1 MASSNEANLVA
12 SVDRAVDILEAL
24 GQSERGLQLTEL
36 SRIVGLPHSTA
47 YRILNTLRNRNFVE
61 QNETTRAYLLS
72 TRILQ
77 LQANVVANLSLVE
90 KAIPVMNRLAKELSA
105 SSHLAILGD
114 TEVVYLESRRSNWIL
129 NRASPSN
136 RIVPA
141 YCTALGKVL
150 LASLPEDKLEIRM
163 ERMHLPPRTPR
174 TITDKQQLIAHL
186 QEVRVNGY
194 ALDLEEHL
202 PDISCIAAP
211 IYDRTGAVI
220 AALSVAALTQDL
232 AADWVASIAPM
243 VTAGAQE
250 VSRAMGWILE
260 VPNPQHA

>member
-1 MASSNEANLVA
+1 MASSSELNLVA
-12 SVDRAVDILEAL
+12 SVDRAIDILEAL
-24 GQSERGLQLTEL
+24 GQSERGMQLSEL
-36 SRIVGLPHSTA
+36 SRMVGLPHSTA

-61 QNETTRAYLLS
+61 QHETTRAYQLS

-77 LQANVVANLSLVE
+77 LQTNVVGNLSLVE

-105 SSHLAILGD
+105 SSHLAILGE
-114 TEVVYLESRRSNWIL
+114 TEVVYLESRRGNWIL

-136 RIVPA
+136 RIAPA

-150 LASLPEDKLEIRM
+150 LASLPEDKLETRM
-163 ERMHLPPRTPR
+163 ERMHFHPRTPR
-174 TITDKQQLIAHL
+174 TITDKHQLIAHL
-186 QEVRVNGY
+186 QEVRVSGY

-202 PDISCIAAP
+202 PDISCVAAP
-211 IYDRTGAVI
+211 IRDQAGTVI

-232 AADWVASIAPM
+232 AANWVSSIAPM
-243 VTAGAQE
+243 VMAGAHE

-260 VPNPQHA
+260 VPNPQQA